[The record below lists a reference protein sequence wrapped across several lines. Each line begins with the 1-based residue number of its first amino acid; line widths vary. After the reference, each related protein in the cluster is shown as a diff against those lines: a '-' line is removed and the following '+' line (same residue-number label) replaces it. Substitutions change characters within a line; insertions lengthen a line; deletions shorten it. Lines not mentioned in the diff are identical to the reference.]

1 MPWQRFFEARQ
12 CLTLRRGRGAG
23 DLVLWVEDTEI
34 GPRLSVWDVR
44 EDVTRPVTGK
54 VGDAE
59 NAVLTAA
66 GDAVLSHHSDD
77 DGSEMGHVMATC
89 LATGTVRDLTPGLPP
104 YTLRGID
111 VAREGD
117 QVVLTAVAADGF
129 SLWLVAGGPPRR
141 LFTSRNE
148 AWNGLISADGTLV
161 SVDTTD
167 HDPSL
172 RRFGVTVL
180 DPASGTVLA
189 FLSDGPA
196 SPVRAVR
203 FSPVPG
209 DPRLLVSTERS
220 GFARPCVWNPLDGS
234 RLDVGAPHLVGDVV
248 PLDWSDDAA
257 YVLLAHVDG
266 GVHRMLELDVRTGEV
281 APVDHPSGA
290 YFEPDVAATHLNI
303 WASHY
308 GQDGIR
314 LLRQR
319 FDIPLTVLDVDRGS
333 GATTLRRPGSAPA
346 GVRAVSRTIRSADGT
361 ALQLWTCVPPGATA
375 PGPLVLYLHG
385 GPNMV
390 TVDRYNAQAQTW
402 LDEGVGYA
410 ALNYRGSVTFGREFR
425 EGFRPSLG
433 DRELEDLNAAVQWL
447 VAEGMAA
454 KDQVFVTGVS
464 YGGYLSLLAMG
475 RAPHLFAGALA
486 FVPMADWLSAYN
498 DQNPAQQR
506 AWRYFMGG
514 FPDEVPDKYRR
525 ASPITYVGD
534 VRAPVWISHATH
546 DTRCPPRQVHE
557 YALSLE
563 RAGGDV
569 VLDWFTGGHET
580 SSRDQAIADQRRMLE
595 LVRSALRGERW
606 STGPVTPPPGW

>member
-1 MPWQRFFEARQ
+1 MSWQRFFEARQ
-12 CLTLRRGRGAG
+12 CLTLRRGRGPG
-23 DLVLWVEDTEI
+23 DLVLLADDTGD
-34 GPRLSVWDVR
+34 GPRASVWDVR
-44 EDVTRPVTGK
+44 ANVTRPVTGK

-77 DGSEMGHVMATC
+77 DGSEMGHLMSTC
-89 LATGTVRDLTPGLPP
+89 LATGAVRDLTPDLPP

-117 QVVLTAVAADGF
+117 QVVLTAVAEDGF

-148 AWNGLISADGTLV
+148 TWNGLISADGTLA

-167 HDPSL
+167 HNPSV

-180 DPASGTVLA
+180 DTASGNVLA
-189 FLSDGPA
+189 FLSDGVDG
-196 SPVRAVR
+196 PVRAVR

-209 DPRLLVSTERS
+209 DPRVLVSTERT

-234 RLDVGAPHLVGDVV
+234 RLDLDAAHLTGDVV

-257 YVLLAHVDG
+257 RVLLAHVDG
-266 GVHRMLELDVRTGEV
+266 GVHRMLELDVHTGEV
-281 APVDHPSGA
+281 TPVDHPSGA

-308 GQDGIR
+308 GADGIR

-319 FDIPLTVLDVDRGS
+319 FDVPLTVLGVDRA
-333 GATTLRRPGSAPA
+333 GATTTVLRSDTASA

-361 ALQLWTCVPPGATA
+361 PLQLWTCAPPGATA
-375 PGPLVLYLHG
+375 PGPVVLYLHG

-390 TVDRYNAQAQTW
+390 TVDRYNPQAQAW
-402 LDEGVGYA
+402 LDEGIGYA
-410 ALNYRGSVTFGREFR
+410 ALNYRGSVTFGRDFR

-433 DRELEDLNAAVQWL
+433 DRELEDVDAAVECL
-447 VAEGMAA
+447 VAEGIAA
-454 KDQVFVTGVS
+454 RDQVFVTGVS

-475 RAPHLFAGALA
+475 RRPHLFAGALA
-486 FVPMADWLSAYN
+486 FVPMADWLAAY
-498 DQNPAQQR
+498 DDMNPAQRR
-506 AWRYFMGG
+506 ACRYFIGG
-514 FPDEVPDKYRR
+514 SPDEMPDAYRR

-546 DTRCPPRQVHE
+546 DTRCPARQVHD
-557 YALSLE
+557 YALAVE

-569 VLDWFTGGHET
+569 VLDWFIGGHET
-580 SSRDQAIADQRRMLE
+580 SSRDHAIADQRRMLG

-606 STGPVTPPPGW
+606 STGPVTPPPAG